1 MLFLKKKSR
10 AALLFA
16 NRKLLI
22 RESALIYCY
31 EIKSRHPHCYSDNR
45 KCSSRR
51 LHVQHAEYL
60 AIC

>member
-1 MLFLKKKSR
+1 MLFLKKR
-10 AALLFA
+10 GGQLCFLRIETI
-16 NRKLLI
+16 NW
-22 RESALIYCY
+22 ESALIYCY
-31 EIKSRHPHCYSDNR
+31 EIKSRHPHCCGDNR